1 MNEQLIRPN
10 GDFEQ
15 VQAALR
21 GVIKEAVV
29 IGQGR
34 VPLAAE

>member
-1 MNEQLIRPN
+1 V
-10 GDFEQ
+10 Q
-15 VQAALR
+15 VALR
-21 GVIKEAVV
+21 GVIKEAAA